1 MKSQNL
7 PKNDL
12 IHIKNYV
19 NGEFVVPISGYY
31 LDNINPATGEIYSIV
46 PSSDHEDVHEAVKH
60 AVIAQNLWKEV
71 SIQERSDIL
80 MKIADLIAQNT
91 EKFAQAES
99 IDSGKPISLA
109 RKMDIPRAVENF
121 RFFATAILHFST
133 QTHDTNSQYF
143 NYTLRRPVGVI
154 GCISPWNL
162 PLYLFT
168 WKIAPAIATGNAVI
182 AKPSEITP
190 MTAFLL
196 AEICQQAG
204 LPKGVLNILHGLGG
218 KVGESIVK
226 HPQIKAI
233 SFTGSTKIG
242 GEIASIVAPMF
253 KKLSLEMGGK
263 NPAVVFAD
271 CDYQKTLQGVMRSAF
286 TNQGQICLC
295 SERILVEKSMY
306 EKFKNDLIT
315 LTQTLTIG
323 NPLDENTQQGAVVSE
338 LHFKKVLNCIE
349 IAKNE
354 GGTILCGGEAM
365 KLEGENAKGLFIKPT
380 LIAGLGNETHTNQE
394 EIFGAVATLIPFEDE
409 KHAISLAN
417 DTRYGL
423 SASVW
428 TENLG
433 KAHRVAHAIDAGI
446 VWVNSWL
453 VRDLRTPFGGM
464 KHSGV
469 GREGG
474 WDALNFCTE
483 PKNIGIK
490 VN

>member
-1 MKSQNL
+1 MLRILNF
-7 PKNDL
+7 
-12 IHIKNYV
+12 I
-19 NGEFVVPISGYY
+19 NGEFVAPLSEHY
-31 LDNINPATGEIYSIV
+31 LDNINPATGEAYSIV
-46 PSSDHEDVHEAVKH
+46 PNSDYQDVAEAVGH
-60 AVIAQNLWKEV
+60 ALTAQMLWSET
-71 SIQERSDIL
+71 STQERSAIML
-80 MKIADLIAQNT
+80 KIADLMEENLGELAL
-91 EKFAQAES
+91 AES
-99 IDSGKPISLA
+99 IDSGKPLTLA
-109 RKMDIPRAVENF
+109 RKMDIPRAIENF

-133 QTHDTNSQYF
+133 QTHETNSQYF
-143 NYTLRRPVGVI
+143 NYTLRKPIGLI

-196 AEICQQAG
+196 AEICQKAG
-204 LPKGVLNILHGLGG
+204 LPKGVLNILHGVGG
-218 KVGESIVK
+218 KVGEAIVK
-226 HPQIKAI
+226 HPKIKAI

-242 GEIASIVAPMF
+242 AEIATTIAPMF
-253 KKLSLEMGGK
+253 KKLSLELGGK
-263 NPAVVFAD
+263 NPAIVFAD
-271 CDYQKTLQGVMRSAF
+271 CDYEKTLQGVLRSAF

-295 SERILVEKSMY
+295 SERILIEKSIY
-306 EKFKNDLIT
+306 ERFKNDLVA
-315 LTQTLTIG
+315 LTKNLKIG
-323 NPLDENTQQGAVVSE
+323 NPLDENTQQGAVVSP
-338 LHFKKVLNCIE
+338 LHYQKVLNCIE

-365 KLEGENAKGLFIKPT
+365 YLESENAKGFFIKPT
-380 LIAGLGNETHTNQE
+380 LIEGLGNETHTNQE

-409 KHAISLAN
+409 QHAILLAN

-423 SASVW
+423 SATVW
-428 TENLG
+428 TENIG
-433 KAHRVAHAIDAGI
+433 KAHRTAQKIDAGI

-464 KHSGV
+464 KHSGI

-483 PKNIGIK
+483 PKNIGVKI
-490 VN
+490 

>member
-1 MKSQNL
+1 MKP
-7 PKNDL
+7 PKSDNPPMR
-12 IHIKNYV
+12 IFNYI
-19 NGEFVVPISGYY
+19 NGKFVEPFSGHYI
-31 LDNINPATGEIYSIV
+31 DNFNPATGEIYCAV
-46 PSSDHEDVHEAVKH
+46 PSSTHEDVEEAVKH
-60 AVIAQNLWKEV
+60 ALIAQKSWEEV
-71 SIQERSDIL
+71 SIQEKSAIL
-80 MKIADLIAQNT
+80 MRIADLIEKNT
-91 EKFAQAES
+91 ERLALAES
-99 IDSGKPISLA
+99 IDSGKPLSLA
-109 RKMDIPRAVENF
+109 RKMDIPRAAENF
-121 RFFATAILHFST
+121 RFFATAILHYST
-133 QTHDTNSQYF
+133 QTHQTNSQYF
-143 NYTLRRPVGVI
+143 NYTTRKPIGII

-190 MTAFLL
+190 MTAYLL
-196 AEICQQAG
+196 AGICRDAG
-204 LPKGVLNILHGLGG
+204 LPDGILNILNGFGG

-226 HPQIKAI
+226 HPKIKAI

-242 GEIASIVAPMF
+242 REIASIVSPMF

-271 CDYQKTLQGVMRSAF
+271 CDYEKTLQGVLRSAF

-295 SERILVEKSMY
+295 SERILIEKSIY
-306 EKFKNDLIT
+306 KRFKNDLVEAT
-315 LTQTLTIG
+315 KNLKIG
-323 NPLDENTQQGAVVSE
+323 NPLDENTQQGAVVSAT
-338 LHFKKVLNCIE
+338 HFQKVLNCIE

-354 GGTILCGGEAM
+354 GGTILCGGGAVI
-365 KLEGENAKGLFIKPT
+365 LEGENENGFFIKPT
-380 LIAGLGNETHTNQE
+380 LIEGLDNKSRTNQE

-409 KHAISLAN
+409 NHAIELAN
-417 DTRYGL
+417 DTIYGL

-428 TENLG
+428 TENIG
-433 KAHRVAHAIDAGI
+433 KAHRVAQKIDAGI

-464 KHSGV
+464 KDSGM

-490 VN
+490 V